1 MEARAAETGRS
12 RSQRHHEQPVRQ
24 SEGTRRAMET
34 EDSILI
40 NKLWRAPWK
49 QMSNRQAFDIAGWGA
64 T

>member
-1 MEARAAETGRS
+1 
-12 RSQRHHEQPVRQ
+12 
-24 SEGTRRAMET
+24 MET

-49 QMSNRQAFDIAGWGA
+49 HMSNRQAFDIAGWGA